1 MEVSMSKTRR
11 GKYTDNRI
19 CYISKCKGDMRLYF
33 RRKGKLPCFSYLVR
47 GKSFSFYR
55 GKIKKKSEK
64 TNECIRKFYFSL
76 LFPRYPLFFP
86 RFSLLCFR
94 VAGKSWKRGLLFCIF
109 ALSIRNRTAMWQ
121 NPFTLHPLLVSC
133 CVIGCYVIN
142 YSKSPFTTLH
152 RPSS

>member
-1 MEVSMSKTRR
+1 MYKEILFFPAVFPVT
-11 GKYTDNRI
+11 
-19 CYISKCKGDMRLYF
+19 LY
-33 RRKGKLPCFSYLVR
+33 
-47 GKSFSFYR
+47 
-55 GKIKKKSEK
+55 
-64 TNECIRKFYFSL
+64 
-76 LFPRYPLFFP
+76 FFP

-94 VAGKSWKRGLLFCIF
+94 VAGKSWKRGLPFCIF

-133 CVIGCYVIN
+133 CVIGRYVIN